1 MTTDQ
6 TPSSSSSSNSPS
18 KEELEAEITELRQS
32 VGETVDALSRR
43 FDVKARVKERAR
55 SVPTAVPVGIAAALV
70 AGIGIWLW
78 RRQG

>member
-6 TPSSSSSSNSPS
+6 TPS

-43 FDVKARVKERAR
+43 LDVKGRAR
-55 SVPTAVPVGIAAALV
+55 SVPTAVPVGIAAAVV
-70 AGIGIWLW
+70 AGIGFWLW
-78 RRQG
+78 RRRG

>member
-6 TPSSSSSSNSPS
+6 TPS

-43 FDVKARVKERAR
+43 LDVKARVKERAR
-55 SVPTAVPVGIAAALV
+55 SVPTAVPVGIAAAVV
-70 AGIGIWLW
+70 AGIGFWLW
-78 RRQG
+78 RRRG

>member
-6 TPSSSSSSNSPS
+6 TPGSPS

-43 FDVKARVKERAR
+43 LDVKARVKERAR